1 MRLWWEARAWGHAI
15 GCVEITKNAA
25 AIAIARHR
33 TARRIGNVVISGR
46 AGTEI
51 VETGFKL
58 LIAIESVTRAWL
70 RIVGLRLG
78 ATGADGGWDE
88 LAG

>member
-1 MRLWWEARAWGHAI
+1 MRS
-15 GCVEITKNAA
+15 AA
-25 AIAIARHR
+25 AIAIDRHR
-33 TARRIGNVVISGR
+33 TARSIGNVVISGR

-58 LIAIESVTRAWL
+58 LIAIESMTRARL
-70 RIVGLRLG
+70 RIAGLRLG
-78 ATGADGGWDE
+78 ATGADGRWDE